1 MDDYNTER
9 QQRFMALVEPV
20 YDKLERFC
28 RAITRNSDEAKDIL
42 GETLLQAYQG
52 FDSVR
57 HNTAFLSFLF
67 TIASRIHKKRTR
79 RAIFQRE
86 RDHIIHYGTAT
97 QGQAPDIAADIALLY
112 DAIRRLPDKQR
123 EAIIMFELQDLPLE
137 EIRRVQ
143 GGTISAIKVR
153 LLRARRKLAA
163 MLRPTLSATTTT
175 TVPPSTPNNAV
186 SFVSIKELL

>member
-1 MDDYNTER
+1 MDNYSTER
-9 QQRFMALVEPV
+9 QQQFMALVEPV
-20 YDKLERFC
+20 YNKLERFC

-42 GETLLQAYQG
+42 SETLLQAYQG
-52 FDSVR
+52 FNSVR

-86 RDHIIHYGTAT
+86 RNHALHYGVAT

-112 DAIRRLPDKQR
+112 DAIRRLPEKQR

-137 EIRRVQ
+137 EIQRVQ
-143 GGTISAIKVR
+143 GGTLSAVKVR
-153 LLRARRKLAA
+153 LLRARKKLAT
-163 MLRPTLSATTTT
+163 MLRPTLMATTATT
-175 TVPPSTPNNAV
+175 RPPTTPNNAV
-186 SFVSIKELL
+186 SFASIKELL